1 MMNNWTGRT
10 AEQRARMV
18 EGMFTMAA
26 RGQAI
31 RASRELDR
39 AVAEGGDVEAAVEQA
54 KVALRAVLTEVA

>member
-1 MMNNWTGRT
+1 MRNWDGRT

-18 EGMFTMAA
+18 DGMFTLAA

-39 AVAEGGDVEAAVEQA
+39 AVAEGGDVEAKLAQA
-54 KVALRAVLTEVA
+54 KAALKAVLTEVA